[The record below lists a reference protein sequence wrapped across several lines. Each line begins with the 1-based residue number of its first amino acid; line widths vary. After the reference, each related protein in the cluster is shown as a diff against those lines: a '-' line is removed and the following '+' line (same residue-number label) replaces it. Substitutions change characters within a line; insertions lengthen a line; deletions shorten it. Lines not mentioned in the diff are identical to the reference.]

1 MGFSS
6 PEHARLALATS
17 GWGFAA
23 GEISPQHPLAREIP
37 LGGIACASKERLD
50 LGGGMFR
57 TTGGLPEF
65 RPRATEPWTRTFF
78 HQRKSVMNASTIVQ
92 ASHPA
97 RRERAEKPQSEDPS
111 TVSRRHY
118 QKPRNRHF
126 RSHVLL
132 GSRNTLGQLY
142 SKASRMSVRRV
153 CAPLELVIEAIE
165 RAACFRLS

>member
-1 MGFSS
+1 MDFSS

-23 GEISPQHPLAREIP
+23 ARFLLNTHWQEKYRLAGSHVLRRNGLIWEEGC
-37 LGGIACASKERLD
+37 LGQQVGCQSFAQGQLN
-50 LGGGMFR
+50 LGPGHSS
-57 TTGGLPEF
+57 
-65 RPRATEPWTRTFF
+65 
-78 HQRKSVMNASTIVQ
+78 HQRKSVMNASNIVQ

-132 GSRNTLGQLY
+132 GSRKPLGQLY
-142 SKASRMSVRRV
+142 SKASQDVCPRSLRPTGTCYRRY
-153 CAPLELVIEAIE
+153 
-165 RAACFRLS
+165 